1 MKICVMSRGGRGGKD
16 DPYVFHLGQRRLPV
30 VAIVSE
36 WLEPPCRC
44 FLVRVD
50 DGRRFVL
57 RHHSTTGEWELAAAY
72 GGGPQRPTA
81 TVRL

>member
-50 DGRRFVL
+50 DGRIWR
-57 RHHSTTGEWELAAAY
+57 RAAAAHRHRASLA
-72 GGGPQRPTA
+72 GRRRPGRRRPRRGP
-81 TVRL
+81 